1 MKKTLFLVSCVL
13 ISLSA
18 IAQYQLPKLNYSY
31 SALEP
36 YIDSTTMYIHY
47 NNHHGAYTKNLNDAL
62 AKYPE
67 LQKKPLSEIFA
78 NMDQVPADIKTAIR
92 NSGGGYFNHVL
103 FWELMTPA
111 SKSKMSGYV
120 EQELVKAFG
129 TVDKFK
135 EAFEKA
141 ATTRFGSGWAWLI
154 KDSTGKYRII
164 STPNQDNPLMSAI
177 DVKGEPVL
185 AIDVWEHAYY
195 LKYQSKRAEYVKN
208 FWNIV
213 NWAEVEKRMKK

>member
-78 NMDQVPADIKTAIR
+78 NMDQVPADIKVSVR
-92 NSGGGYFNHVL
+92 NNGGGFYNHVL
-103 FWELMTPA
+103 FWELLTPA

>member
-1 MKKTLFLVSCVL
+1 MKKILFLVSCVL

-18 IAQYQLPKLNYSY
+18 VAQYQLPKLNYSY

-36 YIDSTTMYIHY
+36 YIDSATMYIHY

-67 LQKKPLSEIFA
+67 LQKKPLTELFA
-78 NMDQVPADIKTAIR
+78 NMDQVPADIKVSVR
-92 NSGGGYFNHVL
+92 NNGGGFYNHVL
-103 FWELMTPA
+103 FWELLTPA
-111 SKSKMSGYV
+111 SKSKMTGYV

-141 ATTRFGSGWAWLI
+141 AATRFGSGWAWLI

-164 STPNQDNPLMSAI
+164 STPNQDNPLMSVI
-177 DVKGEPVL
+177 DVKGEPIL
-185 AIDVWEHAYY
+185 ALDVWEHAYY

>member
-18 IAQYQLPKLNYSY
+18 VAQYQLPKLNYSY

-36 YIDSTTMYIHY
+36 YIDSATMHIHY

-67 LQKKPLSEIFA
+67 LQKKPLTELFA
-78 NMDQVPADIKTAIR
+78 NMDQVPADIKVSVR
-92 NSGGGYFNHVL
+92 NNGGGFYNHVL
-103 FWELMTPA
+103 FWELLTPA

-141 ATTRFGSGWAWLI
+141 AATRFGSGWAWLI
-154 KDSTGKYRII
+154 KDNTGKYRII
-164 STPNQDNPLMSAI
+164 STPNQDNPLMSVI
-177 DVKGEPVL
+177 DVKGEPIL
-185 AIDVWEHAYY
+185 ALDVWEHAYY

>member
-18 IAQYQLPKLNYSY
+18 VAQYQLPKLNYSY

-36 YIDSTTMYIHY
+36 YIDSATMHIHY

-67 LQKKPLSEIFA
+67 LQKKPLTELFA
-78 NMDQVPADIKTAIR
+78 NMDQVPADIKVSVR
-92 NSGGGYFNHVL
+92 NNGGGFYNHVL
-103 FWELMTPA
+103 FWELLTPA
-111 SKSKMSGYV
+111 SKSKMTGYV

-141 ATTRFGSGWAWLI
+141 AATRFGSGWAWLI
-154 KDSTGKYRII
+154 KDNTGKYRII
-164 STPNQDNPLMSAI
+164 STPNQDNPLMSVI
-177 DVKGEPVL
+177 DVKGEPIL
-185 AIDVWEHAYY
+185 ALDVWEHAYY